1 MVEIDELRKVM
12 RDTMMYI
19 RKNMRIF
26 SDLAVILMEEM
37 SREDRVV
44 GLVREVAGH
53 LMILVCYF
61 RSIVFSLFG

>member
-1 MVEIDELRKVM
+1 MEIDELREVM

-37 SREDRVV
+37 RGQGGGVSQ
-44 GLVREVAGH
+44 GGKEVAGY
-53 LMILVCYF
+53 LMILVCY
-61 RSIVFSLFG
+61 

>member
-12 RDTMMYI
+12 YI

-26 SDLAVILMEEM
+26 SHLAVILMEEM

-44 GLVREVAGH
+44 GLAREG
-53 LMILVCYF
+53 
-61 RSIVFSLFG
+61 RR

>member
-19 RKNMRIF
+19 RKNMRII

-44 GLVREVAGH
+44 GLVREG
-53 LMILVCYF
+53 
-61 RSIVFSLFG
+61 RR